1 MGPTRKVGSTK
12 GQVGNVSRDME
23 TLRKNQRE
31 MLEIK
36 STITE
41 RKNAFDGFISRF
53 DTTEE
58 GISEFEDRSTENT
71 LIKQRKKRVSA
82 SCGQYK
88 KV

>member
-41 RKNAFDGFISRF
+41 RKNAFDGFLS
-53 DTTEE
+53 
-58 GISEFEDRSTENT
+58 GLNSQVEN
-71 LIKQRKKRVSA
+71 Q
-82 SCGQYK
+82 
-88 KV
+88 